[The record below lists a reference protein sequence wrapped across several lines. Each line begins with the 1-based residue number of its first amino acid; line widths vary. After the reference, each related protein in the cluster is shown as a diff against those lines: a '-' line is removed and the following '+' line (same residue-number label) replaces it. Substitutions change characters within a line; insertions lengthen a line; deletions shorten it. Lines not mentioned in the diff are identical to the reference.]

1 MLLDRYNYSLPDE
14 LIAQRPASPR
24 DSSRILVVTKKDGN
38 IDILSF
44 SKIKKY
50 FTQHDLAVFN
60 NTKVDPFLIRG
71 YDKRNTLREFLLIE
85 NIESL
90 KWKVMTKNPKNSDII
105 FGTNLNA
112 KLLKDKNSWLLIFD
126 KDPNE
131 FLKSNGLMPIPPY
144 LKRESDFK
152 DSTDYQTVYA
162 KVEGSIAAPTAGLH
176 FTDEL
181 LNNFIITK
189 DFVTLHVGMGTFLP
203 VKTKNISEHKMHEEL
218 FFINAKTFKNIETI
232 KSKGGKILSIGTT
245 TLRALESAAID
256 ISLINKWSST
266 TLFIKENFE
275 FKIADCL
282 LTNFHLP
289 KSTLLILV
297 SAFLGYELTMK
308 CYEIAIKEKM
318 RFYSYGDAMLIL

>member
-1 MLLDRYNYSLPDE
+1 MLFRS
-14 LIAQRPASPR
+14 
-24 DSSRILVVTKKDGN
+24 
-38 IDILSF
+38 
-44 SKIKKY
+44 
-50 FTQHDLAVFN
+50 
-60 NTKVDPFLIRG
+60 
-71 YDKRNTLREFLLIE
+71 
-85 NIESL
+85 
-90 KWKVMTKNPKNSDII
+90 
-105 FGTNLNA
+105 
-112 KLLKDKNSWLLIFD
+112 
-126 KDPNE
+126 
-131 FLKSNGLMPIPPY
+131 
-144 LKRESDFK
+144 
-152 DSTDYQTVYA
+152 
-162 KVEGSIAAPTAGLH
+162 
-176 FTDEL
+176 
-181 LNNFIITK
+181 
-189 DFVTLHVGMGTFLP
+189 
-203 VKTKNISEHKMHEEL
+203 
-218 FFINAKTFKNIETI
+218 FINAKTFKNIETI